1 MSITDEEKQF
11 LLDDIESAVVNE
23 CLGDDEKIY
32 DAFADIHSK
41 IKDGK
46 NLYQF
51 ELEMVAKFLTGLCD
65 CPEFFSEEETL
76 MRHALAKKIME

>member
-65 CPEFFSEEETL
+65 CPEF
-76 MRHALAKKIME
+76 

>member
-65 CPEFFSEEETL
+65 CPEFFPEEETL
-76 MRHALAKKIME
+76 MRRALADKIME

>member
-76 MRHALAKKIME
+76 MRRELAKKIME

>member
-1 MSITDEEKQF
+1 MSITEEEKQF

-76 MRHALAKKIME
+76 MRRALADKIME